1 MARRTHPHAE
11 ELTVPVSRSG
21 RRGRSRNPHFEGHD
35 TCPVVYAEFSIWK
48 MLRHVWPA
56 FVVAGVATA
65 MGVWLVVMVIQGV
78 RGAAML
84 APVAFMHQIIPVVYV
99 AGASKDPRFDK
110 EYPGIAD
117 RLGTPIESAHGT
129 SPDTILRIPPRVSA
143 ELRDLRLRF
152 KAVRDELGRTI
163 LDPMTMLECP
173 AITDD
178 RYPATAEVGVA
189 LDAAEAAVNGGAPDA
204 RRRVEELESA
214 WSAAMD
220 AAYAVGVNGL
230 DIREVRRME
239 KLWAT
244 VTAPTGVTDAEQR
257 RARDVLVGFLDRI
270 VDHSGVHLSGK
281 RAVER
286 YFTQRSLPAPQA
298 LEVPCA

>member
-1 MARRTHPHAE
+1 MALRTRQPAAKRP
-11 ELTVPVSRSG
+11 VPVSRAG
-21 RRGRSRNPHFEGHD
+21 RRGRNRDPYFEGCDSH
-35 TCPVVYAEFSIWK
+35 PVAYATSSIWK
-48 MLRHVWPA
+48 LVRRCWIA
-56 FVVAGVATA
+56 FVIAAVATAAGVAILGMAPT
-65 MGVWLVVMVIQGV
+65 GW
-78 RGAAML
+78 GAAAL
-84 APVAFMHQIIPVVYV
+84 ASIALLHLSIPVTY
-99 AGASKDPRFDK
+99 ALDASKDPDFDK
-110 EYPGIAD
+110 AYPGFAD

-143 ELRDLRLRF
+143 ELRDLRRRF
-152 KAVRDELGRTI
+152 EAVREELGRTI

-189 LDAAEAAVNGGAPDA
+189 LDAAETAVNRGDPDA
-204 RRRVEELESA
+204 RLRVEVLEST

-257 RARDVLVGFLDRI
+257 RARDVLVGFLDRV

-286 YFTQRSLPAPQA
+286 YFAQRALPAPQA
-298 LEVPCA
+298 LEVSCA